1 MKKSKYFILL
11 ILFPLYIFA
20 NDIGINTILENC
32 KSCHG
37 HNYEGNNYIKS
48 LKTLEKEEFISKM
61 IIYVNSN
68 DDHVMTRISKV
79 LSKNDIIKMS
89 DEIYEKAQ

>member
-11 ILFPLYIFA
+11 IIFPLYIFA

-37 HNYEGNNYIKS
+37 QNYEGNNYIKS

-61 IIYVNSN
+61 IKYKNSKN
-68 DDHVMTRISKV
+68 NHVMSRISKV
-79 LSKNDIIKMS
+79 LNKRDISKMAE
-89 DEIYEKAQ
+89 EIYEKTE

>member
-11 ILFPLYIFA
+11 IIFPLYIFA

-37 HNYEGNNYIKS
+37 QNYEGNNYIKS
-48 LKTLEKEEFISKM
+48 LKTLEKDYFLTKM
-61 IIYVNSN
+61 YEYKKENKN
-68 DDHVMTRISKV
+68 GVMNRI
-79 LSKNDIIKMS
+79 LDPINILDIIEMA
-89 DEIYEKAQ
+89 DYLYGEQ

>member
-11 ILFPLYIFA
+11 ILFPLHIFA
-20 NDIGINTILENC
+20 NDIDINIILENC

-37 HNYEGNNYIKS
+37 QNYEGNNYIKS
-48 LKTLEKEEFISKM
+48 LKILEKKEFISKM
-61 IIYVNSN
+61 INYINSN